1 MVWLNHVDCP
11 RSKFDGQFIAYY
23 EWIDSRLMWNTS
35 EFEFANITVP
45 VKKIWF
51 PQVRFQ
57 NVNLDGENGELN
69 EGMVFFIIFNLHST
83 FLNLQQYTVMEEYGF
98 SRHFTY
104 VLFFCVSYMSEI
116 LTQNGENLQNLL

>member
-1 MVWLNHVDCP
+1 MVWLNDVDCP

-45 VKKIWF
+45 VKKIWT

-69 EGMVFFIIFNLHST
+69 EGTVFFIICYLHST
-83 FLNLQQYTVMEEYGF
+83 FKNLQRYTVTEEYGF

-104 VLFFCVSYMSEI
+104 VLCYC
-116 LTQNGENLQNLL
+116 LT